1 MTREHAPSLL
11 ESERSS
17 GSGPVECLGRMFP
30 DDEALRSYFLG
41 RLREHLLDP
50 SLRQID
56 GFPVRAVEDILAL
69 SDPPYFTACPNPLRE
84 KGLVR

>member
-1 MTREHAPSLL
+1 
-11 ESERSS
+11 
-17 GSGPVECLGRMFP
+17 MFP